1 MALFP
6 NVPDVPGVP
15 ALLRGALNNAID
27 EVVLLTTDALGLFGG
42 LDTPQWG
49 LFLNGE
55 PAVVADSVISFD
67 YREDWEIS
75 DAPTEEGG
83 FESYNKVQRPF
94 DVRLRF
100 ATGGSQADRQDFIQS
115 VQQIIGALDL
125 FDAVTPEATYQSVN
139 PTHWDYSRKA
149 DRGAGLLHID
159 LYCRQVRVTA
169 TSQYTSTTDGNPTTT
184 TTAGGSG
191 SGTGT
196 VTRGEDL
203 PNISGPV
210 TFSNTQSPSA
220 AAQVNGGTVQPMTPT
235 AAENASFTKALSEQ
249 PFNF

>member
-1 MALFP
+1 MAGFP

-15 ALLRGALNNAID
+15 ALLRGALNGAID
-27 EVVLLTTDALGLFGG
+27 AVVLMASDALGLFGG

-49 LFLNGE
+49 LFLDGA
-55 PAVVADSVISFD
+55 PAVVADSVTSFD
-67 YREDWEIS
+67 YREDWTIS
-75 DAPTEEGG
+75 DFPVEEGG
-83 FESYNKVQRPF
+83 FETYDKVQQPF
-94 DVRLRF
+94 DLRLRF
-100 ATGGSQADRQDFIQS
+100 ATGGSQADRQAFIDS
-115 VQQIIGALDL
+115 VQQIIGSLDL

-159 LYCRQVRVTA
+159 LFCRQVRVTA
-169 TSQYTSTTDGNPTTT
+169 TSQYTSTQDNNPTTT

-191 SGTGT
+191 SGTGQ
-196 VTRGEDL
+196 VTRGADL

-210 TFSNTQSPSA
+210 TFNNTQSPSA
-220 AAQVNGGTVQPMTPT
+220 AAQVNGGTVQTVTPT
-235 AAENASFTKALSEQ
+235 AAENASFSQALSEQ